1 MDGLNQEEVK
11 SRMSEG
17 KVNRVPGRKTGR
29 TVPEIILTNVFT
41 FFNLLNIFF
50 FVLILLV
57 GAYKNGLFIFTI
69 VFNTLIGIIQEL
81 RTKRELD
88 KVRLLTQPTSS
99 VIRDGIS
106 KRIPNEEIVLD
117 DVLELRTGDEIP
129 ADAVLLS
136 GFLELNEAMLTGE
149 EDTVRKEEGAE
160 LLSGTFVTAG
170 NARARVVHVGKDNYV
185 ESISGEVRK
194 FKKAPSKLRDSLNM
208 ILKIVSFVII
218 PLVFGLFLRLHFTT
232 DSPLRDV
239 VVSIVTSGIGMIPEG
254 LFLLTTVALSM
265 GAVRLARKRTVTKDL
280 YSIESLARVDILCLD
295 KTGTLTE
302 GRMNVEKTVP
312 FVSEEL
318 FNESFRQVL
327 SALQSENATSEALS
341 SYFGKAE
348 TVWKYDKLIPFSSQ
362 RKCSGVQ
369 FTEQGLLMIGAAQIL
384 CRKDVRLLKEITP
397 FAQEG
402 LRVLVLCRS
411 SEHVSEDLTLPDNVE
426 CLGYAVLSDVLRKDC
441 HETLDFFRKQDVKL
455 LCISGDDAQAVSRIA
470 SRAGLEHAE
479 DYADLSLIKDD
490 DALRTAVREKTV
502 FGRVTPEQKKRIIQM
517 LKEDGHTV
525 AMTGD
530 GVNDV
535 LAMKEADCSIAMA
548 SGSEV
553 TKHTAN
559 VVLLDS
565 DFAAM
570 PSIVN
575 EGRRV
580 INNIMNASS
589 MYLIKTIFS
598 AILTLGTIILGGA
611 YPVDAVHLTVISAT
625 AVGAPTFFMQFEPT
639 FTRIR
644 NDFMV
649 RVFRNAVPAALIIS
663 LVCLLVTRIGKGLGE
678 ERDVL
683 VTICFLAIGMIYF
696 FMLRRIYSPLSKY
709 RKVIAYSMEIIYI
722 IVVFLGRSIL
732 SLKAIPFAGIILI
745 LAVVALTPPLVEL
758 LEILYDKATKHINR
772 KGAVH
777 GQENTVV

>member
-1 MDGLNQEEVK
+1 MNGLNQEEVK

-41 FFNLLNIFF
+41 FFNLLNVFF

-99 VIRDGIS
+99 VIRDGIL

-218 PLVFGLFLRLHFTT
+218 PLVLGLFLRLHFTT

-302 GRMNVEKTVP
+302 GRMN
-312 FVSEEL
+312 
-318 FNESFRQVL
+318 
-327 SALQSENATSEALS
+327 
-341 SYFGKAE
+341 
-348 TVWKYDKLIPFSSQ
+348 
-362 RKCSGVQ
+362 
-369 FTEQGLLMIGAAQIL
+369 
-384 CRKDVRLLKEITP
+384 
-397 FAQEG
+397 
-402 LRVLVLCRS
+402 
-411 SEHVSEDLTLPDNVE
+411 
-426 CLGYAVLSDVLRKDC
+426 
-441 HETLDFFRKQDVKL
+441 
-455 LCISGDDAQAVSRIA
+455 
-470 SRAGLEHAE
+470 
-479 DYADLSLIKDD
+479 
-490 DALRTAVREKTV
+490 
-502 FGRVTPEQKKRIIQM
+502 
-517 LKEDGHTV
+517 
-525 AMTGD
+525 
-530 GVNDV
+530 
-535 LAMKEADCSIAMA
+535 
-548 SGSEV
+548 
-553 TKHTAN
+553 
-559 VVLLDS
+559 
-565 DFAAM
+565 
-570 PSIVN
+570 
-575 EGRRV
+575 
-580 INNIMNASS
+580 
-589 MYLIKTIFS
+589 
-598 AILTLGTIILGGA
+598 
-611 YPVDAVHLTVISAT
+611 
-625 AVGAPTFFMQFEPT
+625 
-639 FTRIR
+639 
-644 NDFMV
+644 
-649 RVFRNAVPAALIIS
+649 
-663 LVCLLVTRIGKGLGE
+663 
-678 ERDVL
+678 
-683 VTICFLAIGMIYF
+683 
-696 FMLRRIYSPLSKY
+696 
-709 RKVIAYSMEIIYI
+709 
-722 IVVFLGRSIL
+722 
-732 SLKAIPFAGIILI
+732 
-745 LAVVALTPPLVEL
+745 
-758 LEILYDKATKHINR
+758 
-772 KGAVH
+772 
-777 GQENTVV
+777 

>member
-1 MDGLNQEEVK
+1 MGGLTSEEVK
-11 SRMSEG
+11 KRSAEG

-29 TVPEIILTNVFT
+29 TVLEIILTNVFT

-50 FVLILLV
+50 FVLILMV

-99 VIRDGIS
+99 VIRDGNPL
-106 KRIPNEEIVLD
+106 RVPNEEIVLD
-117 DVLELRTGDEIP
+117 DVLELKTGDEVP
-129 ADAVLLS
+129 SDAVLLS
-136 GFLELNEAMLTGE
+136 GLLELNESMLTGE
-149 EDTVRKEEGAE
+149 EDTVRKEAGAD
-160 LLSGTFVTAG
+160 LFSGTFVTSGRAL
-170 NARARVVHVGKDNYV
+170 ARVVHVGRDNYV
-185 ESISGEVRK
+185 ETISGEARK

-208 ILKIVSFVII
+208 ILRIVSFLII
-218 PLVFGLFLRLHFTT
+218 PLVLGLFLRLHFTT
-232 DSPLRDV
+232 DSPMKDV
-239 VVSIVTSGIGMIPEG
+239 VVSVVTSGIGMIPEG

-302 GRMNVEKTVP
+302 GRMKVEKTVP
-312 FVSEEL
+312 FIDKTQFDEC
-318 FNESFRQVL
+318 FRQIL
-327 SALQSENATSEALS
+327 SALQAENATAEALS
-341 SYFGKAE
+341 EHFGKPE
-348 TVWKYDKLIPFSSQ
+348 SSWDYDRLIPFSSQ
-362 RKCSGVQ
+362 RKCSGVS
-369 FTEQGLLMIGAAQIL
+369 FKEQGLLMMGAAQIL
-384 CRKDVRLLKEITP
+384 CRKDVKLLKEITP
-397 FAQEG
+397 IAREG
-402 LRVLVLCRS
+402 LRVLVLCRP
-411 SEHVSEDLTLPDNVE
+411 VPGLPRGEDLPEDVE
-426 CLGYAVLSDVLRKDC
+426 CLGYVVLSDVLRKDC
-441 HETLDFFRKQDVKL
+441 QKTLEFFRQQDVKL

-470 SRAGLEHAE
+470 SRAGLDHA
-479 DYADLSLIKDD
+479 DDFVDLSTITDD
-490 DALRTAVREKTV
+490 EALREAVRTKTV
-502 FGRVTPEQKKRIIQM
+502 FGRVTPDQKKRIIQ
-517 LKEDGHTV
+517 LLREDGHTV

-639 FTRIR
+639 FKRIR
-644 NDFMV
+644 SDFMV

-663 LVCLLVTRIGKGLGE
+663 LVCLLVTRIGTAQGIA
-678 ERDVL
+678 RDVL
-683 VTICFLAIGMIYF
+683 VTVCFLSIGLVYF

-709 RKVIAYSMEIIYI
+709 RKIIAYSMEIIYY
-722 IVVFLGRSIL
+722 IVVFMGRSIL
-732 SLKAIPFAGIILI
+732 SLKAIPFAGILVI
-745 LAVVALTPPLVEL
+745 LAVVALTPVLVEL
-758 LEILYDKATKHINR
+758 LEILYDKLFQLINK
-772 KGAVH
+772 KGALNV
-777 GQENTVV
+777 QENTVV

>member
-1 MDGLNQEEVK
+1 MTGLTSEEVK
-11 SRMSEG
+11 IRTAEG
-17 KVNRVPGRKTGR
+17 KMNRVPGRKTGR

-41 FFNLLNIFF
+41 FFNLLNLFF

-88 KVRLLTQPTSS
+88 KVRLLTQPMST
-99 VIRDGIS
+99 VLRDGET

-129 ADAVLLS
+129 ADAVLVS
-136 GFLELNEAMLTGE
+136 GLLELNESMLTGE
-149 EDTVRKEEGAE
+149 EDTVRKEDGDD
-160 LLSGTFVTAG
+160 LFSGTFVTSG
-170 NARARVVHVGKDNYV
+170 RGLARVIHVGRDNYV
-185 ESISGEVRK
+185 ETISGEVRK
-194 FKKAPSKLRDSLNM
+194 FKKAPSKLRDSLNL
-208 ILKIVSFVII
+208 ILKIVSFII
-218 PLVFGLFLRLHFTT
+218 LPLVLGLFLRLHFTT
-232 DSPLRDV
+232 DSPMKDV

-265 GAVRLARKRTVTKDL
+265 GAVRLAKKRTVTKDL

-302 GRMNVEKTVP
+302 GRMHVEKTVP
-312 FVSEEL
+312 FTEE
-318 FNESFRQVL
+318 NEFREAFRQIL
-327 SALQSENATSEALS
+327 SALQSENATSEALTDH
-341 SYFGKAE
+341 FGKPEKAWE
-348 TVWKYDKLIPFSSQ
+348 YERLMPFSSQ

-369 FTEQGLLMIGAAQIL
+369 FKDQGLLMIGAAQNQS
-384 CRKDVRLLKEITP
+384 RKNVCLLKEITP
-397 FAQEG
+397 FTQEG

-411 SEHVSEDLTLPDNVE
+411 EEQIGEDLAFPEESE
-426 CLGYAVLSDVLRKDC
+426 CLGYVVMSDVLRKDC
-441 HETLDFFRKQDVKL
+441 KETLDFFRQQDVKL
-455 LCISGDDAQAVSRIA
+455 LCISGDDAAAVSRIA
-470 SRAGLEHAE
+470 SRAGLENASE
-479 DYADLSLIKDD
+479 YVDLSTIKEDEM
-490 DALRTAVREKTV
+490 LREAVRTKTV
-502 FGRVTPEQKKRIIQM
+502 FGRVTPDQKKRIIQL

-565 DFAAM
+565 DFASM

-639 FTRIR
+639 FKRIR

-663 LVCLLVTRIGKGLGE
+663 LACLLVTRIGTGTGQ

-683 VTICFLAIGMIYF
+683 VTICFLTMGLVYF
-696 FMLRRIYSPLSKY
+696 FMLRHIYSPLSKY
-709 RKVIAYSMEIIYI
+709 RKVIAYSMEIIYYM
-722 IVVFLGRSIL
+722 IVFFGRNIL
-732 SLKAIPFAGIILI
+732 SLKAIPFAGIIVI
-745 LAVVALTPPLVEL
+745 LAVIALTPPAVEL
-758 LEILYDKATKHINR
+758 LEILYDKVTALIFR
-772 KGAVH
+772 KGAAN

>member
-1 MDGLNQEEVK
+1 
-11 SRMSEG
+11 
-17 KVNRVPGRKTGR
+17 
-29 TVPEIILTNVFT
+29 
-41 FFNLLNIFF
+41 
-50 FVLILLV
+50 
-57 GAYKNGLFIFTI
+57 
-69 VFNTLIGIIQEL
+69 
-81 RTKRELD
+81 
-88 KVRLLTQPTSS
+88 
-99 VIRDGIS
+99 
-106 KRIPNEEIVLD
+106 
-117 DVLELRTGDEIP
+117 
-129 ADAVLLS
+129 
-136 GFLELNEAMLTGE
+136 
-149 EDTVRKEEGAE
+149 
-160 LLSGTFVTAG
+160 
-170 NARARVVHVGKDNYV
+170 
-185 ESISGEVRK
+185 
-194 FKKAPSKLRDSLNM
+194 
-208 ILKIVSFVII
+208 
-218 PLVFGLFLRLHFTT
+218 
-232 DSPLRDV
+232 
-239 VVSIVTSGIGMIPEG
+239 GIGMIPEG

-302 GRMNVEKTVP
+302 GRMHVEKTVP
-312 FVSEEL
+312 FVSEEI
-318 FNESFRQVL
+318 FNESFRQLL
-327 SALQSENATSEALS
+327 SALQAENATAEALTAH
-341 SYFGKAE
+341 FGKASSE
-348 TVWKYDKLIPFSSQ
+348 WKYEKLIPFSSQ

-369 FTEQGLLMIGAAQIL
+369 FEEQGLLMFGAAQIL
-384 CRKDVRLLKEITP
+384 CRKDARLLKEITP
-397 FAQEG
+397 YAQEG

-411 SEHVSEDLTLPDNVE
+411 EERVLEDLSLPENVE
-426 CLGYAVLSDVLRKDC
+426 CLGYVLLSDVLRNDC
-441 HETLDFFRKQDVKL
+441 RETLDFFKKQDVKL
-455 LCISGDDAQAVSRIA
+455 LCISGDDAVAVSRIA

-479 DYADLSLIKDD
+479 DFADLSQIKDD
-490 DALRTAVREKTV
+490 EALREAVRTKTV
-502 FGRVTPEQKKRIIQM
+502 FGRVTPEQKKRIIRM

-649 RVFRNAVPAALIIS
+649 RVFRNAVPAALLIS
-663 LVCLLVTRIGKGLGE
+663 LVCLLVTRIGTGIGQ

-722 IVVFLGRSIL
+722 IIVFVGRDIL

-745 LAVVALTPPLVEL
+745 LAVIALTPPFIEL
-758 LEILYDKATKHINR
+758 LEILYDKAAAYINK
-772 KGAVH
+772 KGAAN